1 MGGNYKANST
11 PEQWSA
17 KLERGRKYKQGQ
29 RAARASAT
37 TPETLR
43 EQVASL
49 YRGEERTRWLTREM
63 FMELW
68 DEHVKTHGLRCAM
81 SGQPFNMSVKA
92 TRPSVDQIIPSAGY
106 WPGNVRFVTFIVNE
120 TRSNMSDANFLA
132 MCQGVVKHLKP

>member
-1 MGGNYKANST
+1 MGQTKATCT

-17 KLERGRKYKQGQ
+17 KLARGKAWSSRQ

-43 EQVASL
+43 AQVASL

-68 DEHVKTHGLRCAM
+68 DEHVKTHGFRCAI
-81 SGQPFNMSVKA
+81 SGQPFDMSVKA
-92 TRPSVDQIIPSAGY
+92 TRPSVDQIIPSGGY
-106 WPGNVRFVTFIVNE
+106 WPGNVRFVTCICNE
-120 TRSNMSDANFLA
+120 RRSNMSDADFLA